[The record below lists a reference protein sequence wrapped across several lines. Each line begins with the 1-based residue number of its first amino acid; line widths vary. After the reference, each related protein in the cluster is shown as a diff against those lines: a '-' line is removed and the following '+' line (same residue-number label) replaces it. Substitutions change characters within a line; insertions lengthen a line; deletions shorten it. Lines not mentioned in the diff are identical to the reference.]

1 MPGES
6 VPFETQ
12 VARLWAHIRG
22 FHALHLIDTGARLG
36 FLEAL
41 AAAGGAG
48 LSPEELAAPRRL
60 HLPYVRTWWRTAIA
74 WEILEPAPGGRAAL
88 GPHLDAILARPG
100 DPRYLLPYVQGSLD
114 HFGPDM
120 RAHAEFARSGGV
132 RTFQEHGRDFAR
144 AIADTTEGLHALMA
158 TRLLP
163 AIAPVRE
170 ALEGGGALLDVGCGA
185 GRLAVR
191 VAEAFPAARV
201 TGVDVYDDALDE
213 ARAAVRA
220 AGLAGRV
227 AVEDAR
233 TWTGG
238 EAAFDAAVMVE
249 VLHEIPEDARAAV
262 LADCRR
268 RLRPGGRLVI
278 LDETY
283 PAGLDGLRDPAA
295 ALAVQ
300 TQFNEMTWGNVVPTA
315 AEQERLLAD
324 AGFGPPERDSIGGI
338 FTLLVAPV
346 PEG

>member
-1 MPGES
+1 MPDGP

-12 VARLWAHIRG
+12 VARLWTHIRG
-22 FHALHLIDTGARLG
+22 FHVLHLIDTGARLG

-41 AAAGGAG
+41 ARAGEAG
-48 LSPEELAAPRRL
+48 LSPEELARPHGL
-60 HLPYVRTWWRTAIA
+60 HLPYVRTWWRTAVA
-74 WEILEPAPGGRAAL
+74 WEILEPASGGRAAL
-88 GPHLDAILARPG
+88 GPHLDSILARPG

-120 RAHAEFARSGGV
+120 RAHAGFMRSGGTH
-132 RTFQEHGRDFAR
+132 TFQEHGRDFAR

-158 TRLLP
+158 ARLLP
-163 AIAPVRE
+163 AVAPVRE

-185 GRLAVR
+185 GRLAIH
-191 VAEAFPAARV
+191 VARAFPAARV
-201 TGVDVYDDALDE
+201 TGIDVYDDALDE
-213 ARAAVRA
+213 ARAAVGA
-220 AGLAGRV
+220 AGLSERV

-238 EAAFDAAVMVE
+238 VAAFDAAVMVE

-283 PAGLDGLRDPAA
+283 PADETGLRDPAA

-324 AGFGPPERDSIGGI
+324 AGFGPPERDLIGGI

-346 PEG
+346 PED